1 MRVWRLASARYAPL
15 TGEGARLAGGRWNSP
30 GVPLVYTSSH
40 LSLAVLELL
49 VHVDVS
55 RIPEGLVAFGI
66 DVPDDEV
73 EELDLAR
80 LSDGWRTDSFHR
92 GTREI
97 GDGWAREGRSLG
109 LVVPSAVVP
118 GERNVLLNPL
128 HPAAVRLR
136 IAAREPFSFDA
147 RLLGRTSPPRP

>member
-1 MRVWRLASARYAPL
+1 MRVWRLASGRHAPL

-30 GVPLVYTSSH
+30 GVPLVYTSAH

-49 VHVDVS
+49 VHVDVR

-66 DVPDDEV
+66 EVPDEEV
-73 EELDLAR
+73 EVLDPSR
-80 LSDGWRTDSFHR
+80 LGAEGFADAFHR

-97 GDGWAREGRSLG
+97 GDGWARDGGSLA
-109 LVVPSAVVP
+109 LVVPSAVIR

-128 HPAAVRLR
+128 HPAAERLHV
-136 IAAREPFSFDA
+136 AVEEPFSFDA
-147 RLLGRTSPPRP
+147 RLLR